1 MKQTHKQLNPNLR
14 CQSGFSLFEVLIT
27 MVVSVIGLMGLAAL
41 QAAGVRSNQSAYHS
55 SQAAVLAYDI
65 ADKMRAN
72 TASISN
78 YLTSYMTLAQA
89 TAAGAQTGCK
99 TTSGCTSAELAQNDL
114 LEWAAALN
122 ANLPSPTGI
131 ITLDG
136 TVYTVTV
143 NWDDNRDG
151 AVDAD
156 DAPFQVSFQP

>member
-1 MKQTHKQLNPNLR
+1 MNNARKHGNSRPHR
-14 CQSGFSLFEVLIT
+14 QSGFSLFEVLIT
-27 MVVSVIGLMGLAAL
+27 MVVSVVGLMGLAAL
-41 QAAGVRSNQSAYHS
+41 QAAGVRSNQSAYHG

-72 TASISN
+72 TASINN

-89 TAAGAQTGCK
+89 TAAGVQTGCK
-99 TTSGCTSAELAQNDL
+99 TTTGCTSAELAQNDL
-114 LEWAAALN
+114 LEWSAELN
-122 ANLPSPTGI
+122 TNLPAPTGI

-151 AVDAD
+151 VTDAD